1 MSRGLSKACH
11 NSLLVMKQLD
21 SIEELYNMYLE
32 EENTPR
38 IMEVVENKLDLD
50 FDLEDGPV
58 DLYLK
63 L

>member
-1 MSRGLSKACH
+1 
-11 NSLLVMKQLD
+11 MKQLD

>member
-21 SIEELYNMYLE
+21 SIEELYNMYSE

-38 IMEVVENKLDLD
+38 IIEVVENKLDLD